1 MFPLSLYSAAATA
14 CEYIIMGKGGNYNR
28 VQRGS
33 SVQPAAYGRTI
44 ELGRTSR
51 GRDFIDEVHM
61 QYLWRDL

>member
-1 MFPLSLYSAAATA
+1 MR
-14 CEYIIMGKGGNYNR
+14 KGRRRKHRKRSRGSSSI
-28 VQRGS
+28 GS

-61 QYLWRDL
+61 QYLWMDL